1 MKKQQQKAESLV
13 WAECAAE
20 AALSKKATD
29 VLIIKVEPLLAIVD
43 YFVMATADN
52 LLHLKAVAEKVE
64 EALREE
70 YGIKPIGREG
80 VASASWILLDYGDIV
95 VHIFVSAARDFYDLE
110 ALFSDAELIAYPA
123 L

>member
-1 MKKQQQKAESLV
+1 MKKKHGEESLI

-20 AALSKKATD
+20 AALSKKATN
-29 VLIIKVEPLLAIVD
+29 VLVIKVKPTLAIVD
-43 YFVMATADN
+43 YFVIATADN

-70 YGIKPIGREG
+70 YRIKPIGREG
-80 VASASWILLDYGDIV
+80 VDSTSWVLLDYGDIV

-110 ALFSDAELIAYPA
+110 ALFNDAEVIAYPSV
-123 L
+123 